1 MILNQTLAT
10 IITSLGY
17 MSYLSILPNL
27 LLIHFAQFNYN
38 TPDQLSNM
46 RVVYFSKLLN
56 LFY

>member
-27 LLIHFAQFNYN
+27 LLIHFAQFNYSTN
-38 TPDQLSNM
+38 RPISLAICGLCISLSC
-46 RVVYFSKLLN
+46 
-56 LFY
+56 

>member
-38 TPDQLSNM
+38 TNRPISLPICRLCISLSC
-46 RVVYFSKLLN
+46 
-56 LFY
+56 